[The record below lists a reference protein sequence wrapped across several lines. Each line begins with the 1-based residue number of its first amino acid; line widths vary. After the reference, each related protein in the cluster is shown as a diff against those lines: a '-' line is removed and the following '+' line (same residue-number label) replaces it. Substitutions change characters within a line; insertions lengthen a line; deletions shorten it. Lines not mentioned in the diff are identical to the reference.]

1 MQWALLLGG
10 GLVVLALV
18 QKLSAKAAAPE
29 QAAAAVAAP
38 SVSQAA
44 AEAAYGVKPT
54 GMTTGA
60 PKVAAAAGIAGAV
73 GTAAAPALYA
83 SDFAGAGVL
92 HGVAAAAGPI
102 GIAVAA
108 AMLLAKLIFKG
119 ADPRQVS
126 AAKIDQAYTTAG
138 RNIGHLFRDYHML
151 TKQAALDGINGLL
164 IGAVQAEQVEL
175 DALAK
180 SKPLNKPLMDAI
192 PHIKEGF
199 QAQLNAYGA
208 MADTPTTRPVDLAF
222 ARSTYQKWQKGY
234 YADCI
239 KWAGQLTDAFIGNL
253 PQGEYLK

>member
-10 GLVVLALV
+10 GLVILALV

-60 PKVAAAAGIAGAV
+60 PKVAAAAGIAGTV

-108 AMLLAKLIFKG
+108 AIVLAKLIFKG

-138 RNIGHLFRDYHML
+138 RNIHALFDAHML

-180 SKPLNKPLMDAI
+180 GKPLNKPLMDAI

-199 QAQLNAYGA
+199 QAQLSHVGQT
-208 MADTPTTRPVDLAF
+208 ADTPTTQPVNLAK
-222 ARSTYQKWQKGY
+222 ARTYYQKWQKGY

-239 KWAGQLTDAFIGNL
+239 KWAGQLTDTFIGNL